1 MGWAETLRT
10 TSPSGLTVKMQN
22 EIEKYQ
28 VKWTSVFYNGCILVH
43 NGSTFL
49 QNVC

>member
-1 MGWAETLRT
+1 MGWIETLRT

-28 VKWTSVFYNGCILVH
+28 VKWTNFFYNGHIIVY
-43 NGSTFL
+43 N
-49 QNVC
+49 